1 MALQDLVDKRARLWE
16 ESKAILKKAEDDKR
30 EELSGEEQAKFDAL
44 HAEMEGLKGTID
56 RIKRADEVERELT
69 ETRGRKT
76 EPPAPLAPTEY
87 RREPE
92 LIRGRRV
99 DTAYRDDD
107 EARLDALRTW
117 LLAGSTERNKLS
129 DQQVSNAQRLG
140 WDINQKV
147 IDVSLSLRPLRSMQP
162 ADVDGWQYRAQG
174 VGSGAIGLF
183 TVPNEMMRPLEV
195 ALLTYG
201 GMRQVATV
209 IRTDTGANLPI
220 PTVNDTTNVGAILAE
235 NTAGSTQDVAF
246 GQLVLGSFKYS
257 SKIVLVSVELM
268 QDNAI
273 NLASFLG
280 EALGTR
286 IGRITNTHFTVGT
299 GAGAQP
305 TGIVTASSLGKTG
318 LTGQTTS
325 VIFDDLVDLEHSV
338 DPAYRQGGRFMF
350 HDKTLAALKKIKD
363 TQGRP
368 LFLPGLSVNA
378 PDTILGYPYTIN
390 QDVAQMAANA
400 KSILFGSLSKYI
412 IRDVLG
418 VTLLRLDERYAEFH
432 QVAFLAFARFDG
444 NLLNAGTNPVKYYA
458 NSAT

>member
-1 MALQDLVDKRARLWE
+1 MALQELVDKRARLWE

-30 EELSGEEQAKFDAL
+30 EELTGEEQAKFDTL

-69 ETRGRKT
+69 ESRGRKT
-76 EPPAPLAPTEY
+76 EPANLPEV

-92 LIRGRRV
+92 LVRGRRV
-99 DTAYRDDD
+99 EPHYRDDD
-107 EARLDALRTW
+107 DARLDALRTW

-129 DQQVSNAQRLG
+129 DQQISNARHLG

-147 IDVSLSLRPLRSMQP
+147 IDVSLALRPMRSLQP
-162 ADVDGWQYRAQG
+162 TEVDRWEYRAQG

-195 ALLTYG
+195 ALLTFG

-220 PTVNDTTNVGAILAE
+220 PTVNDTGNVGAILAE
-235 NTAGSTQDVAF
+235 NTAATTQDVAF
-246 GQLVLGSFKYS
+246 GQLVLGSYKYS

-268 QDNAI
+268 MDNAI
-273 NLASFLG
+273 NLAQFLG
-280 EALGTR
+280 DALGTR

-299 GAGAQP
+299 GGGTQP
-305 TGIVTASSLGKTG
+305 TGIVTAATSGKVG
-318 LTGQTTS
+318 LVGQTTT

-338 DPAYRQGGRFMF
+338 DPAYRQGGRFMM

-363 TQGRP
+363 SQGRP

-400 KSILFGSLSKYI
+400 KSILFGALSKYI